1 MSSVFRC
8 EIILSQIKTKQVSR
22 KRVGLVGQTK
32 APVREGTELFDA
44 QGNKIGIVTSGTAGP
59 TADKPV
65 SMAYVSTEHAAFG
78 GEVFADM
85 RWKMLP
91 MTVEKCL
98 FASALLSRSIIS
110 SVSFL

>member
-1 MSSVFRC
+1 M
-8 EIILSQIKTKQVSR
+8 I
-22 KRVGLVGQTK
+22 GQTK

-65 SMAYVSTEHAAFG
+65 SMAYVSTEHAALG
-78 GEVFADM
+78 GEVFADV
-85 RWKMLP
+85 RGKMLP

-98 FASALLSRSIIS
+98 LCLSVIIAEHNFF
-110 SVSFL
+110 SVILMSNAY